1 MCGDLGVQG
10 MRGRR
15 VKMELGN
22 NTQVQSDFC
31 APPQAILVGK
41 QSTGVTGTS
50 IEAGGSQTQLLNAQ
64 LFFSE
69 TVKTWDGQSAEGGMQ
84 TQAAVTGQRNTA
96 VCNHTIIVT

>member
-15 VKMELGN
+15 VKMGLGN

-50 IEAGGSQTQLLNAQ
+50 IEAGGS
-64 LFFSE
+64 
-69 TVKTWDGQSAEGGMQ
+69 
-84 TQAAVTGQRNTA
+84 
-96 VCNHTIIVT
+96 